1 MSNNSPIPVEPRFFF
16 LIPVWGKAYVEYL
29 LTFALP
35 TLLAP
40 NNLPWLP
47 NRAVSQF
54 TFITRAE
61 DEKNIRASKL
71 FARLEA
77 LIPVKFIF
85 LDFYQS
91 DREEKLNQLGNAL
104 RLGAG
109 EALGR
114 GYCLFFHPDG
124 IYSDGIDRKSTRLNS
139 SHSQISYAVFCLKK
153 QK

>member
-1 MSNNSPIPVEPRFFF
+1 MSNNPLIPAEPRFFF
-16 LIPVWGKAYVEYL
+16 LMPVWGKTYIDYL

-61 DEKNIRASKL
+61 DEQDIRDSKL

-85 LDFYQS
+85 LDFYES
-91 DREEKLNQLGNAL
+91 GRTEKFSQLGDAL
-104 RLGAG
+104 KLGAG

-114 GYCLFFHPDG
+114 GYCLFLQPDS
-124 IYSDGIDRKSTRLNS
+124 IYSDGM
-139 SHSQISYAVFCLKK
+139 
-153 QK
+153 